1 MPNIVTRTV
10 NDATIPINI
19 PIDCAALLLSIDSST
34 FNEAVTNSNEV
45 AIAAT
50 ATPNDIKL
58 RLSFGPHLPIATE
71 SKPIPIAKPA
81 KLAIAGPKRLGSII
95 EIKNK
100 EAAKIPIAV
109 AIDLIA
115 SALYTLVIPLPKS
128 SSKSENVVIG
138 LIIVLTV
145 SDIFTT
151 ETKIPADIAPAKTF
165 PKLNPSKNPKI
176 VEPISFNAFK
186 RYVTPDFIPFIRP
199 SMMLV
204 PTPSISVDGE

>member
-1 MPNIVTRTV
+1 M
-10 NDATIPINI
+10 ATDN
-19 PIDCAALLLSIDSST
+19 
-34 FNEAVTNSNEV
+34 N
-45 AIAAT
+45 
-50 ATPNDIKL
+50 
-58 RLSFGPHLPIATE
+58 
-71 SKPIPIAKPA
+71 PIPAAKPA
-81 KLAIAGPKRLGSII
+81 KVAIAGPKRSGSII
-95 EIKNK
+95 DIINN
-100 EAAKIPIAV
+100 EAANIPIDN

-115 SALYTLVIPLPKS
+115 SALRFVEIALDTLVIPFSKS

-151 ETKIPADIAPAKTF
+151 ATKIPADIAPAKTF

-186 RYVTPDFIPFIRP
+186 RYVTPDFIPFTRP
-199 SMMLV
+199 STMLV